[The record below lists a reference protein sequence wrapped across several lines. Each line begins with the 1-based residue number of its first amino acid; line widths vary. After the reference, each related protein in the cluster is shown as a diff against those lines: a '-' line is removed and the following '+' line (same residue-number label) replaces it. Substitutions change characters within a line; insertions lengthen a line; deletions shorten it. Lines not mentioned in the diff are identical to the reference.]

1 MSRVSKQA
9 RVRDLLSEARGL
21 SGEFDALSEAVAAR
35 VGLNQSDLLALD
47 LISRDGGVTAGQLA
61 ERLHLTTGAITGVVD
76 RLEKAGFARRA
87 DDPRDRRRVLVV
99 ATPKEARISQLYGSL
114 STGMQ
119 ALANRYS
126 NDELVLLTG
135 FLREL
140 RQLVGG
146 SIDGLTARRKG

>member
-1 MSRVSKQA
+1 MSSVSKQA
-9 RVRDLLSEARGL
+9 RVRDLLNEARGL
-21 SGEFDALSEAVAAR
+21 SGDLDALSEAVAAR

-61 ERLHLTTGAITGVVD
+61 ERLHLTTGAITGVID

-114 STGMQ
+114 YRGMQ
-119 ALANRYS
+119 AHANRYS
-126 NDELVLLTG
+126 SEELELLTG
-135 FLREL
+135 FVRELREL
-140 RQLVGG
+140 IGD
-146 SIDGLTARRKG
+146 SIDGLTAGR